1 MGFLG
6 GLIIGLLVG
15 CLVGIFTIAIVS
27 ANGRTECDYCE
38 RAKYCN
44 GVDKDKVKDK
54 NEF

>member
-15 CLVGIFTIAIVS
+15 CLVGVFTITLVS
-27 ANGRTECDYCE
+27 ANSSTDCENCE
-38 RAKYCN
+38 RAKHCN
-44 GVDKDKVKDK
+44 GVNNDEVKDR